1 MLLAGPS
8 GSGKS
13 HLAARLGWPVL
24 RLDDFYRDGDDP
36 AMPVD
41 EAGRADWDHPDSW
54 NAEAALAAIVEL
66 ASTGVVRAPVYSI
79 GEDRR
84 VGTHEV
90 RADGPFFLAE
100 GLFADRLVAGCRAA
114 GVLADGI
121 VLAPNRVVTFARRL
135 VRDVAEA
142 RKPWPLLVRR
152 GLRLVREQPGVVA
165 RCTAAGLRG
174 VAPGRAGAELAA
186 MVRAARVE
194 RAVASTPGERAALA
208 AGSRDE
214 RAALTV
220 GSRDERA
227 VVAVSAPDKRAALA
241 VSALGEQAAL
251 TVSAPDKRAALAAGS
266 PGEQAALAAG
276 ARDECVAAEAARDQ
290 QVAVAEA
297 AREQQAAVAETARD
311 QQAAVAEA
319 AREQRVAA
327 VESALDGRVVA
338 AEKAREQRVAVVE
351 AGRGQQ
357 VADGARVVAA
367 S

>member
-41 EAGRADWDHPDSW
+41 EAGRADWDHPGSW

-84 VGTHEV
+84 VGTQEV

-121 VLAPNRVVTFARRL
+121 VLSPNRVVTFARRL

-174 VAPGRAGAELAA
+174 VAPGRAGVELAA
-186 MVRAARVE
+186 MVAAARGE
-194 RAVASTPGERAALA
+194 RAVASAPGERTVAA
-208 AGSRDE
+208 
-214 RAALTV
+214 V
-220 GSRDERA
+220 GSQDERA
-227 VVAVSAPDKRAALA
+227 VAAVSA
-241 VSALGEQAAL
+241 
-251 TVSAPDKRAALAAGS
+251 
-266 PGEQAALAAG
+266 PGEQAALAASAPDEQAAMAVG
-276 ARDECVAAEAARDQ
+276 SRDERVAG
-290 QVAVAEA
+290 
-297 AREQQAAVAETARD
+297 
-311 QQAAVAEA
+311 EA

-327 VESALDGRVVA
+327 VESALDERVVA
-338 AEKAREQRVAVVE
+338 AEKAREQRASVAEV
-351 AGRGQQ
+351 GRGQQ
-357 VADGARVVAA
+357 VADGARVAAA

>member
-1 MLLAGPS
+1 MPSPAVALKVVLLAGPS

-241 VSALGEQAAL
+241 
-251 TVSAPDKRAALAAGS
+251 AGS